1 MKSKQ
6 EIEKWM
12 RDEVSNPMIG
22 KLIMDM
28 SEDGVPMDEILE
40 LMKPLID
47 NTPNVEEQLVGK
59 YMRIQEGDSIL
70 ADIEKFNKI
79 REKNGFS
86 TDWSLYEIKALS
98 VKSPFK
104 GKCMTNGIDHNVKV
118 KLPNRKL
125 TGLELWKYADELY
138 KLLGDS
144 DHLFIESFNMNDD
157 TIEVFFG
164 S

>member
-6 EIEKWM
+6 EVEKWM

-22 KLIMDM
+22 KLMMDM

-40 LMKPLID
+40 LMKPLIA
-47 NTPNVEEQLVGK
+47 NTSNVEEQLVGK
-59 YMRIQEGDSIL
+59 YMRSQDADNIL

-79 REKNGFS
+79 REKHGFS

-98 VKSPFK
+98 LKSPFK
-104 GKCMTNGIDHNVKV
+104 GKWMSNSINDDIKV
-118 KLPNRKL
+118 SLPNKKL

-138 KLLGDS
+138 NKIGYGD
-144 DHLFIESFNMNDD
+144 HRFIESFEVKGD